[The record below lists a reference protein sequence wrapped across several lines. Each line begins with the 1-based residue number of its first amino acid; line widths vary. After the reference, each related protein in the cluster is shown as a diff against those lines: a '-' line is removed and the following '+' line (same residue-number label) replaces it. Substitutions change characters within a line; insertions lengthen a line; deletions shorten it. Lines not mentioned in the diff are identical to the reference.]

1 MKTLKIILIGTLIA
15 LIGVTAVFG
24 GAKKEEEPVTE
35 KTRVALVL
43 PGVITDQSW
52 NQFAYEGLMA
62 AKKECDLE
70 VAWSEKISQD
80 EQVEAFRQYAAEGY
94 DIIIGHGGEYA
105 VSIKQVALE
114 YPDIEFGNSNGF
126 ESAPN
131 LSNYIVSFAHMGYLS
146 GCLAGMMTKTGKVAE
161 VSAMNLPIVKQGEEA
176 FERGVKYTN
185 PDAEV
190 TFVITGS
197 WDDVTKAREAALAL
211 IANGHDVLT
220 YHMDTAEVG
229 LMSACEDKGAYII
242 GTYRDVSSIAP
253 KAVIGSSVGSPATLV
268 HELACGRALT
278 HGNKYL
284 DVNSP
289 HGPVNMVCTDL
300 VPADIQQKMKE
311 IVEKVKSGEIDVHH

>member
-1 MKTLKIILIGTLIA
+1 MKILKIILIGTLIA
-15 LIGVTAVFG
+15 LIGVSAVFG
-24 GAKKEEEPVTE
+24 AGKKEEEPVTK

-62 AKKECDLE
+62 AKEECDLE

-80 EQVEAFRQYAAEGY
+80 EQIEAFRQYAAEGY

-114 YPDIEFGNSNGF
+114 YPDIEFANSNGF
-126 ESAPN
+126 ETAPN
-131 LSNYIVSFAHMGYLS
+131 LSNYNVSYAHMGYLS

-161 VSAMNLPIVKQGEEA
+161 ISAMNLPIVKQGEEA

-229 LMSACEDKGAYII
+229 LISACEDKGVYAI
-242 GTYRDVSSIAP
+242 GTYRDVRSIAP

-278 HGNKYL
+278 HGTEVL
-284 DVNSP
+284 DINSP
-289 HGPVNMVCTDL
+289 HEPVNMVCTDL
-300 VPADIQQKMKE
+300 VPADIQQKMRE
-311 IVEKVKSGEIDVHH
+311 IVEKMKSGEIDVHH

>member
-1 MKTLKIILIGTLIA
+1 MKSLKIILIGTLIA

-24 GAKKEEEPVTE
+24 GAKKEEEPVSG
-35 KTRVALVL
+35 KTRVALVM

-62 AKKECDLE
+62 AKEEVDLE

-80 EQVEAFRQYAAEGY
+80 EQIEAFRQYAAEGY

-126 ESAPN
+126 ETAPN
-131 LSNYIVSFAHMGYLS
+131 LSNYIVSYAHMGYLS

-161 VSAMNLPIVKQGEEA
+161 ISAMSLPIVKQGEEA
-176 FERGVKYTN
+176 FERGVKDVN

-211 IANGHDVLT
+211 IANGHDVLA
-220 YHMDTAEVG
+220 YHLDTAEVG
-229 LMSACEDKGAYII
+229 VMSACEDKGVYVI
-242 GTYRDVSSIAP
+242 GSYRDVKPIAP
-253 KAVIGSSVGSPATLV
+253 KAVIGSAIGSPATLV
-268 HELACGRALT
+268 HELASGRALNHT
-278 HGNKYL
+278 SNYL
-284 DVNSP
+284 DVNSA
-289 HGPVNMVCTDL
+289 HEPVDMLCTDL

-311 IVEKVKSGEIDVHH
+311 IVEKMKSGEIDVHH